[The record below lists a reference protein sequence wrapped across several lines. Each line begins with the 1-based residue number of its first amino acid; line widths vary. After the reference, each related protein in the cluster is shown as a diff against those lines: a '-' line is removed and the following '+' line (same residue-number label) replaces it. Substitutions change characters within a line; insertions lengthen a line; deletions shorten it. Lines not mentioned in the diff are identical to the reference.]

1 MGHVAYDFTG
11 EVVVITGAAGGIGKA
26 VAKAFADAGANV
38 VIGDLKMEQGEKTV
52 EELSAG
58 KGSVSF
64 IMTDVTSQE
73 SVNGLVQSALDAYG
87 KVDILV
93 NGAGVCNRNFGNP
106 FTDLPDE
113 DFDFT
118 FKVNEMG
125 VVHMVRAVYDFFKK
139 QQKGRI
145 INVASTVGHSTNIL
159 NVPYCISK
167 AAVLNLTVNLAKELG
182 PSGITVNAICPGYI
196 YTDMYENAAPLMSKK
211 NPAFEGMG
219 GRDIVKYMAKIN
231 CATQKEQYTEDIAN
245 AALFLAS
252 DEANSIT
259 GTALDVAGGYK
270 I

>member
-1 MGHVAYDFTG
+1 M
-11 EVVVITGAAGGIGKA
+11 ITGAAGGIGKA
-26 VAKAFADAGANV
+26 IAKGFADAGANV
-38 VIGDLKMEQGEKTV
+38 IIGDLKIEDGEKTV
-52 EELSAG
+52 KELSEG
-58 KGSVSF
+58 KGNVTF
-64 IMTDVTSQE
+64 VMTDVTSQE
-73 SVNGLVQSALDAYG
+73 SVNGLVETALDIYG

-93 NGAGVCNRNFGNP
+93 NGAGVCNRHFGNP

-118 FKVNEMG
+118 FQVNEMG
-125 VVHMVRAVYDFFKK
+125 IVHTVRAVYDILKDQK
-139 QQKGRI
+139 KGRI
-145 INVASTVGHSTNIL
+145 INVTSTVGHSTNIL

-167 AAVLNLTVNLAKELG
+167 AAALNLTVNLAKELG
-182 PSGITVNAICPGYI
+182 PFGITVNSICPGYI

-219 GRDIVKYMAKIN
+219 GKEIVEYLAKMN
-231 CATQKEQYTEDIAN
+231 CATQKEQCTEDIAY

-252 DEANSIT
+252 DEACNIT